1 MGACGAW
8 FEILNLRA
16 SIRASIGETDRATI
30 RATIRASIGEF
41 DRAER
46 SEWNERR
53 EAERVK

>member
-1 MGACGAW
+1 MGAWGAW

-16 SIRASIGETDRATI
+16 TIRAS
-30 RATIRASIGEF
+30 IRASIGEF

-53 EAERVK
+53 FAS